1 MKVILQQ
8 DVKALGK
15 KGDQVEVSEGHA
27 RNFLFPRKLAVEA
40 TAGNV
45 KTLEARKQKEAD
57 KKEQEKK
64 QAQALGDKLS
74 KLEVKIQAKTGD
86 NGRLFGSITSKDIA
100 EAIKTASGLELDKRK
115 IDLEDPIKNLGVYPL
130 KIKLHRDVTAEVR
143 VSIVEL

>member
-15 KGDQVEVSEGHA
+15 KGDVLEVSEGHA

-40 TAGNV
+40 TDGNV
-45 KTLEARKQKEAD
+45 KTLEARKQKEAER
-57 KKEQEKK
+57 KAEEKK
-64 QAQALGDKLS
+64 QAQALAEKIS

-100 EAIKTASGLELDKRK
+100 DAVKASSGIEIDKRK
-115 IDLEDPIKNLGVYPL
+115 IDLEEPIKTLGTYPL
-130 KIKLHRDVTAEVR
+130 KVKLHKDVTTEVR